1 LVVRTVKYNL
11 ARFKVLVKYKNRSSL
26 SILLTS
32 FLIFLILHSIEKSF
46 EKSFSGGINYAKAK
60 LCFKKAKPPKLCG
73 DFLLLELQTYGGIN
87 P

>member
-1 LVVRTVKYNL
+1 LVVQTAKYNL
-11 ARFKVLVKYKNRSSL
+11 ARIGEFVKHKYRSSL
-26 SILLTS
+26 SIPLTS
-32 FLIFLILHSIEKSF
+32 FLVFSIFHSFEKSF

-73 DFLLLELQTYGGIN
+73 DFLLLELQAYGGIN